1 MVIEATSITLP
12 EWEVVRKLGEGSF
25 GGVYEIQR
33 TQSSR
38 NNYFKGDG
46 ENCSVF
52 SKRNNKVNMKKEAM
66 NLFLKKTVMA

>member
-1 MVIEATSITLP
+1 MGKIPLP
-12 EWEVVRKLGEGSF
+12 GWKVVRKLGEGSF
-25 GGVYEIQR
+25 GSVYEIQR

-46 ENCSVF
+46 EKCSVF
-52 SKRNNKVNMKKEAM
+52 SKRNNKVNMKKEAI